1 MAKETLTVEELAEK
15 IFQEA
20 GGMDNVETVNHCMT
34 RVRMT
39 VRDHD
44 KVDQQG
50 LKEIPGVMGVVNDE
64 QLQVIIGPGKVNKV
78 ANAMV
83 AKAGVDLGQEIP
95 QQKSGKE
102 ALSEK
107 TAEMKAAQKAKQKSS
122 PLKSLL
128 KDISNIFVPM
138 IPAFVG
144 AGLVAGIAS
153 VLTNMITAGTLDGDT
168 WNYYVMILN
177 VLRNGMFTYLAIFT
191 GVNAAQVF
199 KANPTLGGVIGSI
212 ILLTGMNPEAPIQ
225 NLFTGEALAANQG
238 GIIGVIF
245 AVWLLAKL
253 EAVLHRVIPEAIDII
268 VTPTLCLLIIG
279 LTEIFLIMPLAGLI
293 SDSLVGSITW
303 VLNVGGA
310 FSGFVLGAVFLPM
323 VMFGLHQILTP
334 IHIQMIEATG
344 STQLLPILAMAGA
357 GQVGAALAL
366 WVRLRKDKELSEMIK
381 GALPVGILGIGEP
394 LIYGVTLPLGR
405 PFITACIGGGIG
417 GAVIGALTN
426 IGATAI
432 GPSGLALIPLI
443 ANGRWMGYIFGLLAG
458 YAGGFVATYFFGIP
472 KDRLEAVKESEAEE
486 AKPAATVTSV
496 QPQPKETS
504 ETAAKET
511 AANSSATTIDT
522 PLYAVAT
529 GTTKSISASSDPV
542 FSQKMMGDGYFV
554 LPDNGA
560 IFAPAAGTITTIF
573 PTKHALGIKTA
584 SGLEILLHMGVDTV
598 ELQGAPFEILVE
610 EGQAVTPAT
619 QVAQV
624 DLAQLMAKGKASE
637 MLVIITNMDQAA
649 NVELLPIA
657 ETNAGQAVMH
667 VATIK

>member
-153 VLTNMITAGTLDGDT
+153 VLTNMITAGNLDGDT

-310 FSGFVLGAVFLPM
+310 FSGFVLGAAFLPM

-357 GQVGAALAL
+357 GQVGAAFAL

-458 YAGGFVATYFFGIP
+458 YTGGFVATYFFGIP

-624 DLAQLMAKGKASE
+624 DLAQLTAKGKASE